1 MPTHETRTHETRTHD
16 AAGDQTL
23 HIDCDTCTV
32 RGASCAECMVTV
44 LLGLPAPSRAQP
56 RAARFHGVQADGSP
70 LPDQLTD
77 DDAAALAVLTRAE
90 LVPHLRF
97 AEAGAGG
104 AQRAR
109 HAG

>member
-1 MPTHETRTHETRTHD
+1 MPTHETRNHET
-16 AAGDQTL
+16 AGDQTL
-23 HIDCDTCTV
+23 HIDCDSCSV

-44 LLGLPAPSRAQP
+44 LLGLPVPSRAQP

-70 LPDQLTD
+70 LPVQLSND
-77 DDAAALAVLTRAE
+77 DVAALGVLTRAE

-97 AEAGAGG
+97 AKAGAGG